1 MEKTKIGIGFI
12 GFGTVGQGVWKHLQ
26 AQREELENRLGVEI
40 AFPRVAV
47 RDLKRE
53 RSVSVPEN
61 VLTTDPMAVVNDPA
75 VNIVCELMGGTTKA
89 KDYTLAALKHG
100 KVVVSAN
107 KALIYEFGREIFDAV
122 KQFGG
127 HYYFEASVAGGIP
140 IIKTLREGLV
150 ANRFESIAG
159 IINGTCNYI
168 LSRMEAE
175 GKSYEEILRD
185 AKKLGYVEAD
195 DRLDLDGWDAFHK
208 AVILAFLA
216 HGKWVSEHDALVE
229 GIRDVTLED
238 MHRARDFGYRI
249 KLLGMIRRN
258 FKTGALSLGVYPA
271 LIPLDKTLARVDGV
285 YNAIKLAGDVAGT
298 TILIGRGAGQDATSS
313 AVISDIVDAM
323 IGIRDDAHK
332 FLTPSDIDA
341 CYRLGESAR
350 MATMDEIRSKFY
362 LRISILDEPG
372 TLVGLYQA
380 LAKHN
385 VSVSRVITYENPEDK
400 NSLVKSGTITL
411 ATYPTSEAVMERVVN
426 DLKALPQILT
436 KPLLLRIYEPTRE

>member
-1 MEKTKIGIGFI
+1 MAKKKIGIGFI
-12 GFGTVGQGVWKHLQ
+12 GFGTVGQGVWRHLQ
-26 AQREELENRLGVEI
+26 TQRAELESRLGVEI
-40 AFPRVAV
+40 VFPKIAV
-47 RDLKRE
+47 RDVKRD
-53 RSVSVPEN
+53 RGVSVPAG
-61 VLTTDPMAVVNDPA
+61 VLTDDAAEVVNDPA
-75 VNIVCELMGGTTKA
+75 VDIVCELMGGTARA
-89 KDYTLAALKHG
+89 KTYTLDALARG

-122 KQFGG
+122 KTHGG
-127 HYYFEASVAGGIP
+127 HYYFEAAVAGGIP

-175 GKSYEEILRD
+175 GKSYEEILSD

-208 AVILAFLA
+208 AVILTFLA
-216 HGKWVSEHDALVE
+216 HGKWVSDRDALVE
-229 GIRDVTLED
+229 GIRNVTLED
-238 MHRARDFGYRI
+238 MLRARELGYRI
-249 KLLGMIRRN
+249 KLLAMIRRN
-258 FKTGALSLGVYPA
+258 FKTGALSVGVYPA

-285 YNAIKLAGDVAGT
+285 YNAIKLVGDVAGT

-313 AVISDIVDAM
+313 AVISDIVDAV

-341 CYRLGESAR
+341 CYRLGETSR
-350 MATMDEIRSKFY
+350 MATMEEISSKFY

-372 TLVGLYQA
+372 TLVGVYRV
-380 LAKHN
+380 LADFN
-385 VSVSRVITYENPEDK
+385 ISVARVITFENPEK
-400 NSLVKSGTITL
+400 KSGTL
-411 ATYPTSEAVMERVVN
+411 VLVTYPTSEAVMERALEGV
-426 DLKALPQILT
+426 KALPQILAD
-436 KPLLLRIYEPTRE
+436 PLLLRIYEPTHE

>member
-1 MEKTKIGIGFI
+1 MGKTKIGIGFI

-26 AQREELENRLGVEI
+26 AQREELEKRLGVEI
-40 AFPRVAV
+40 AFPRIAV
-47 RDLKRE
+47 RDIKRE
-53 RSVSVPEN
+53 RSVSVSAKI
-61 VLTTDPMAVVNDPA
+61 LTTNPYEVVNDPA
-75 VNIVCELMGGTTKA
+75 VNIVCELMGGATKA
-89 KDYTLAALKHG
+89 KDYTLTALKLG

-122 KQFGG
+122 KNFGG
-127 HYYFEASVAGGIP
+127 HYYFEASVAGAIP

-175 GKSYEEILRD
+175 EKSYEEILKD
-185 AKKLGYVEAD
+185 AKNLGYVEAD

-216 HGKWVSEHDALVE
+216 HGKWVSESDALVE
-229 GIRDVTLED
+229 GIRNVTLED

-249 KLLGMIRRN
+249 KLIGMIRRN

-285 YNAIKLAGDVAGT
+285 NNAIKLYGDVAGT

-323 IGIRDDAHK
+323 IGIRDNAHK
-332 FLTPSDIDA
+332 FLTASDIDA
-341 CYRLGESAR
+341 CYRLGESVR
-350 MATMDEIRSKFY
+350 PATMDEICSKFY
-362 LRISILDEPG
+362 LRLSILDEPG
-372 TLVGLYQA
+372 TLVGVYEVF
-380 LAKHN
+380 AKYKI
-385 VSVSRVITYENPEDK
+385 SIARVITYEHPNE
-400 NSLVKSGTITL
+400 SRGTITL
-411 ATYPTSEAVMERVVN
+411 ATYPTSEAIMERAVAE
-426 DLKALPQILT
+426 LKALPQILT
-436 KPLLLRIYEPTRE
+436 APLLVRIYEPTHE

>member
-1 MEKTKIGIGFI
+1 MGKTKIGIGFI

-26 AQREELENRLGVEI
+26 AQREELEKRLGVEI
-40 AFPRVAV
+40 AFPRIAV
-47 RDLKRE
+47 RDIKRE
-53 RSVSVPEN
+53 RSVSVSAKI
-61 VLTTDPMAVVNDPA
+61 LTTNPYEVVNDPA
-75 VNIVCELMGGTTKA
+75 VNIVCELMGGATKA
-89 KDYTLAALKHG
+89 KDYTLAALKLG

-122 KQFGG
+122 KNFGG
-127 HYYFEASVAGGIP
+127 HYYFEASVAGAIP

-175 GKSYEEILRD
+175 EKSYEEILKD
-185 AKKLGYVEAD
+185 AKSLGYVEAD

-216 HGKWVSEHDALVE
+216 HGKWVSESDALVE
-229 GIRDVTLED
+229 GIRNVTLED

-249 KLLGMIRRN
+249 KLIGMIRRN

-285 YNAIKLAGDVAGT
+285 NNAIKLYGDVAGT

-323 IGIRDDAHK
+323 IGIRDNAHK
-332 FLTPSDIDA
+332 FLTASDIDA
-341 CYRLGESAR
+341 CYRLGESVR
-350 MATMDEIRSKFY
+350 PATMDEICSKFY
-362 LRISILDEPG
+362 LRLSILDEPG
-372 TLVGLYQA
+372 TLVGVYEVF
-380 LAKHN
+380 AKYKI
-385 VSVSRVITYENPEDK
+385 SIARVITYEHPNE
-400 NSLVKSGTITL
+400 SRGTITL
-411 ATYPTSEAVMERVVN
+411 ATYPTSEAIMERAVAE
-426 DLKALPQILT
+426 LKALPQILT
-436 KPLLLRIYEPTRE
+436 APLLVRIYEPTHE

>member
-1 MEKTKIGIGFI
+1 MGKTKIGIGFI

-26 AQREELENRLGVEI
+26 AQREELEKRLGVEI
-40 AFPRVAV
+40 AFPRIAV
-47 RDLKRE
+47 RDIKRE
-53 RSVSVPEN
+53 RSVSVSAEI
-61 VLTTDPMAVVNDPA
+61 LTTNPYDVVNDPA
-75 VNIVCELMGGTTKA
+75 VNIVCELMGGATKA
-89 KDYTLAALKHG
+89 KDYTLAALKLG

-122 KQFGG
+122 KNFGG

-175 GKSYEEILRD
+175 EKSYEEILKD
-185 AKKLGYVEAD
+185 AKSLGYVEAD

-216 HGKWVSEHDALVE
+216 HGKWVSESDALVE
-229 GIRDVTLED
+229 GIRNVTLED

-249 KLLGMIRRN
+249 KLIGMIRRN

-285 YNAIKLAGDVAGT
+285 NNAIKLSGDVAGT

-323 IGIRDDAHK
+323 IGIRDNAHK
-332 FLTPSDIDA
+332 FLTASDIDA
-341 CYRLGESAR
+341 CYRLGESVR
-350 MATMDEIRSKFY
+350 PATMDEIRSKFY
-362 LRISILDEPG
+362 LRLSILDEPG
-372 TLVGLYQA
+372 TLVGVYEVF
-380 LAKHN
+380 AKYKI
-385 VSVSRVITYENPEDK
+385 SIARVITYEHPNE
-400 NSLVKSGTITL
+400 SRGTITL
-411 ATYPTSEAVMERVVN
+411 ATYPTSEAIMERAVAE
-426 DLKALPQILT
+426 LKALPQILT
-436 KPLLLRIYEPTRE
+436 APLLVRIYEPTHE

>member
-1 MEKTKIGIGFI
+1 MGKTKIGIGFI

-26 AQREELENRLGVEI
+26 AQREELEKRLGVEI
-40 AFPRVAV
+40 AFPRIAV
-47 RDLKRE
+47 RDIKRE
-53 RSVSVPEN
+53 RSVSVSAKI
-61 VLTTDPMAVVNDPA
+61 LTTNPYEVVNDPA
-75 VNIVCELMGGTTKA
+75 VNIVCELMGGATKA
-89 KDYTLAALKHG
+89 KDYTLAALKLG

-122 KQFGG
+122 KNFGG
-127 HYYFEASVAGGIP
+127 HYYFEASVAGAIP

-175 GKSYEEILRD
+175 EKSYEEILKD
-185 AKKLGYVEAD
+185 AKNLGYVEAD

-216 HGKWVSEHDALVE
+216 HGKWVSESDALVE
-229 GIRDVTLED
+229 GIRNVTLED

-249 KLLGMIRRN
+249 KLIGMIRRN

-285 YNAIKLAGDVAGT
+285 NNAIKLYGDVAGT

-323 IGIRDDAHK
+323 IGIRDNAHK
-332 FLTPSDIDA
+332 FLTASDIDA
-341 CYRLGESAR
+341 CYRLGESVR
-350 MATMDEIRSKFY
+350 PATMDEICSKFY
-362 LRISILDEPG
+362 LRLSILDEPG
-372 TLVGLYQA
+372 TLVGVYEVF
-380 LAKHN
+380 AKYKI
-385 VSVSRVITYENPEDK
+385 SIARVITYEHPNE
-400 NSLVKSGTITL
+400 SRGTITL
-411 ATYPTSEAVMERVVN
+411 ATYPTSEAIMERAVAE
-426 DLKALPQILT
+426 LKALPQILT
-436 KPLLLRIYEPTRE
+436 APLLVRIYEPTHE

>member
-1 MEKTKIGIGFI
+1 MKKTKIGIGFI

-26 AQREELENRLGVEI
+26 AQREELETRLGLEI
-40 AFPRVAV
+40 SFPRVAV
-47 RDLKRE
+47 RDLTRE
-53 RSVSVPEN
+53 RGVSVPAE
-61 VLTTDPMAVVNDPA
+61 VLTADPMEVVNDPD

-89 KDYTLAALKHG
+89 KDYTLAALKLG

-107 KALIYEFGREIFDAV
+107 KALIYEFGREVFEAV
-122 KQFGG
+122 KTFGG

-175 GKSYEEILRD
+175 GKSYEEILQD

-216 HGKWVSEHDALVE
+216 HGKWVSENDALVE
-229 GIRDVTLED
+229 GIRNVTLED

-285 YNAIKLAGDVAGT
+285 YNAIKLSGDVAGT

-341 CYRLGESAR
+341 CYRLGETAR

-372 TLVGLYQA
+372 TLVGFYSV
-380 LAKHN
+380 LAKHG
-385 VSVSRVITYENPEDK
+385 VSVARVVTYEHPGERR
-400 NSLVKSGTITL
+400 GTITL
-411 ATYPTSEAVMERVVN
+411 ATYPTSEAVMERVVEE
-426 DLKALPQILT
+426 LKTLPQILT
-436 KPLLLRIYEPTRE
+436 APLLLRIYEPTRE

>member
-1 MEKTKIGIGFI
+1 MGKTKIGIGFI

-40 AFPRVAV
+40 AFPRIAV

-53 RSVSVPEN
+53 RGVSVPEG
-61 VLTTDPMAVVNDPA
+61 VLTQEPEEVINDPA

-89 KDYTLAALKHG
+89 KKYTLSALQQG

-107 KALIYEFGREIFDAV
+107 KALIYEFGSEIFDAV
-122 KQFGG
+122 KKYGG

-175 GKSYEEILRD
+175 GKSYEEILQD

-216 HGKWVSEHDALVE
+216 HGKWVSERDALVE
-229 GIRDVTLED
+229 GIRNVTLED

-285 YNAIKLAGDVAGT
+285 YNAIKLSGDVAGT

-323 IGIRDDAHK
+323 IGIRDNAHK

-341 CYRLGESAR
+341 CYRLGESVR
-350 MATMDEIRSKFY
+350 PATMDEIRSKFY
-362 LRISILDEPG
+362 LRVTILDEPG
-372 TLVGLYQA
+372 TLVGLYEA
-380 LAKHN
+380 LARHN
-385 VSVSRVITYENPEDK
+385 VSVARVSTYENQ
-400 NSLVKSGTITL
+400 NSKSGTITL
-411 ATYPTSEAVMERVVN
+411 VTYPTSEAVMERVIS

-436 KPLLLRIYEPTRE
+436 APLLLRIYEPSHE

>member
-1 MEKTKIGIGFI
+1 MSTPKTIGIGFI
-12 GFGTVGQGVWKHLQ
+12 GFGTVGQGVWKHLN
-26 AQREELENRLGVEI
+26 AQREELEDRLGVKI
-40 AFPRVAV
+40 SFPRVAV
-47 RDLKRE
+47 RDISRKRG
-53 RSVSVPEN
+53 VDVPEG
-61 VLTTDPMAVVNDPA
+61 VLTDDPMSVVTDPA
-75 VNIVCELMGGTTKA
+75 VTIVCELMGGTEKA
-89 KDYTLAALKHG
+89 KDYTLAALKLG

-107 KALIYEFGREIFDAV
+107 KALIYRFGSEIFDAV
-122 KQFGG
+122 RNYGG
-127 HYYFEASVAGGIP
+127 HYYFEASVAGAIP

-185 AKKLGYVEAD
+185 AKSLGYVEQD
-195 DRLDLDGWDAFHK
+195 DSLDLDGWDAFHK

-216 HGKWVSEHDALVE
+216 HGKWVSEKDALVE
-229 GIRDVTLED
+229 GIRNVTLED

-258 FKTGALSLGVYPA
+258 FKTGALSVGVYPA

-285 YNAIKLAGDVAGT
+285 YNAIKLSGDVAGT

-332 FLTPSDIDA
+332 FLTRKDIDA
-341 CYRLGESAR
+341 CLRLGQSAR

-362 LRISILDEPG
+362 LRISVIDEPG
-372 TLVGLYQA
+372 ILVGVY
-380 LAKHN
+380 N
-385 VSVSRVITYENPEDK
+385 VFAQHEVSIARVITYEHPGENR
-400 NSLVKSGTITL
+400 GTVTV
-411 ATYPTSEAVMERVVN
+411 ATYPTSEAVMERVVA
-426 DLKALPQILT
+426 DLNALPQVRT
-436 KPLLLRIYEPTRE
+436 APLVLRIYEPTRE

>member
-1 MEKTKIGIGFI
+1 MEKTKIGIGFV

-26 AQREELENRLGVEI
+26 SQREELESRLGVEI
-40 AFPRVAV
+40 SFPKIAV
-47 RDLKRE
+47 RDLGKE
-53 RSVSVPEN
+53 RGVAVPAGI
-61 VLTTDPMAVVNDPA
+61 LTDEPLEVVNHPD
-75 VNIVCELMGGTTKA
+75 VNIVCELMGGATLA
-89 KDYTLAALKHG
+89 KTYTLAALKLG

-122 KQFGG
+122 KRFGG
-127 HYYFEASVAGGIP
+127 HYYFEASVAGAIP

-175 GKSYEEILRD
+175 GKSYEEILKD
-185 AKKLGYVEAD
+185 AKALGYVEAD
-195 DRLDLDGWDAFHK
+195 DRLDLDGLDAFHK

-216 HGKWVSEHDALVE
+216 HGKWISQDEAIIE
-229 GIRDVTLED
+229 GIRNVTLED
-238 MHRARDFGYRI
+238 MRHAREFGFRI
-249 KLLGMIRRN
+249 KHIGLIRRN

-285 YNAIKLAGDVAGT
+285 YNGIKLSGDVAGT

-332 FLTPSDIDA
+332 FLTAADIDA
-341 CYRLGESAR
+341 CYRLGETAH
-350 MATMDEIRSKFY
+350 MASDRDFPSRFY

-372 TLVGLYQA
+372 TLVGMYQT
-380 LAKHN
+380 LAGN
-385 VSVSRVITYENPEDK
+385 GVSVARVNTYEHPGEK
-400 NSLVKSGTITL
+400 RGTITL
-411 ATYPTSEAVMERVVN
+411 VTYPTSEAVIKNVVEE
-426 DLKALPQILT
+426 LSALPQILS
-436 KPLLLRIYEPTRE
+436 KPLTLRVYESHRG